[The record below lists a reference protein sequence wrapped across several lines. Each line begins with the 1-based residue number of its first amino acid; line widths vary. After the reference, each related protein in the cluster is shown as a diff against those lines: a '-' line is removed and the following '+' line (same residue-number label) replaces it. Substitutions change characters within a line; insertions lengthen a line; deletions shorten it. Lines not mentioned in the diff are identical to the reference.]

1 MGNPIPTNQI
11 LSGFRKGTEFMLYPG
26 IKFKADKSVQ
36 SINRPNLEYNV
47 VVGNIVE
54 GDYYIMRAVYE
65 LGFATTA
72 ALLSKLLVEKRRN
85 PELELPFADYASLR
99 ARLEYLVGFGFL
111 FCYSYLDRSDTNQY
125 IYFCSNEGWRA
136 YKNVLCSTTRYDNN
150 TVYAREFEV
159 FRKVCSNAVLC
170 AFGESDKCNSIVGA
184 CEAVYRE
191 DNRDKKAYL
200 YGRATVEHN
209 GKKARFIMEPVH
221 FVTDEKVLSYEENKR
236 RVSERLTQLESVVEY
251 YNTRE
256 ENPIDTY
263 LILVIE
269 NEAGLKELV
278 SIMKNKSLSFFMNRC
293 LFTNEYVVSRNAGK
307 NVGGAMLGM
316 EVKERTIS
324 FVQRNLPFDLDEE

>member
-1 MGNPIPTNQI
+1 
-11 LSGFRKGTEFMLYPG
+11 
-26 IKFKADKSVQ
+26 
-36 SINRPNLEYNV
+36 
-47 VVGNIVE
+47 
-54 GDYYIMRAVYE
+54 
-65 LGFATTA
+65 
-72 ALLSKLLVEKRRN
+72 
-85 PELELPFADYASLR
+85 
-99 ARLEYLVGFGFL
+99 
-111 FCYSYLDRSDTNQY
+111 
-125 IYFCSNEGWRA
+125 
-136 YKNVLCSTTRYDNN
+136 
-150 TVYAREFEV
+150 
-159 FRKVCSNAVLC
+159 
-170 AFGESDKCNSIVGA
+170 
-184 CEAVYRE
+184 
-191 DNRDKKAYL
+191 
-200 YGRATVEHN
+200 
-209 GKKARFIMEPVH
+209 MEPVH